1 MNRPKNSKE
10 RTLSELSAH
19 LGIAIKEQEN
29 LFFSGVCS
37 DSRSIVPGDLFFALP
52 GEKSHGIAFLKAALE
67 RGAKAVIT
75 DSQGADSASQI
86 SPSTP
91 LLVIPEPRSICGEV
105 ASWFYGEPSH
115 SLFVAGVTGTNGKTT
130 STFLLDQIWRAAGVN
145 SGLIGTIGIR
155 YGNQELPATHTTPES
170 DELQRLLA
178 TMKEAGVGKV
188 AMEVSSHALAQERVA
203 ATHFKVAGFTNL
215 TQDHL
220 DYHLTMENYFGAK
233 RKLFNY
239 GLADLGIVCIDGE
252 YGKRLYNEISIP
264 KRSIAT
270 NGKADWYFERVD
282 QTPSGFE
289 LLIRGTDG
297 ISIENQFNI
306 IGRHNLENLLLAI
319 AIAHE
324 SGVDPLVIANSLPAL
339 TGAPGRLERVKNEK
353 YLALIDYAHTP
364 DAVTRAI
371 AAVKDKGRRIIAVL
385 GCGGD
390 RDSSKRALMG
400 AALNEGADIPI
411 FTSDNPRSE
420 DPAKIL
426 SEMTDSLKL
435 KSGGE
440 IIVDRKAAINR
451 AVELAQ
457 PGDLIL
463 ILGKG
468 HETGQ
473 EISGVKI
480 PFSDREVLLSA
491 IKARG

>member
-1 MNRPKNSKE
+1 M
-10 RTLSELSAH
+10 
-19 LGIAIKEQEN
+19 
-29 LFFSGVCS
+29 
-37 DSRSIVPGDLFFALP
+37 
-52 GEKSHGIAFLKAALE
+52 
-67 RGAKAVIT
+67 
-75 DSQGADSASQI
+75 
-86 SPSTP
+86 
-91 LLVIPEPRSICGEV
+91 
-105 ASWFYGEPSH
+105 
-115 SLFVAGVTGTNGKTT
+115 
-130 STFLLDQIWRAAGVN
+130 
-145 SGLIGTIGIR
+145 
-155 YGNQELPATHTTPES
+155 
-170 DELQRLLA
+170 
-178 TMKEAGVGKV
+178 
-188 AMEVSSHALAQERVA
+188 
-203 ATHFKVAGFTNL
+203 
-215 TQDHL
+215 
-220 DYHLTMENYFGAK
+220 
-233 RKLFNY
+233 
-239 GLADLGIVCIDGE
+239 
-252 YGKRLYNEISIP
+252 
-264 KRSIAT
+264 
-270 NGKADWYFERVD
+270 
-282 QTPSGFE
+282 
-289 LLIRGTDG
+289 IRGTDG
-297 ISIENQFNI
+297 ISIENQFNL

-324 SGVDPLVIANSLPAL
+324 SGVDPLVIANSVPAL

-426 SEMTDSLKL
+426 SEMTNSLKL

-473 EISGVKI
+473 EINGVKI

>member
-1 MNRPKNSKE
+1 
-10 RTLSELSAH
+10 
-19 LGIAIKEQEN
+19 
-29 LFFSGVCS
+29 
-37 DSRSIVPGDLFFALP
+37 
-52 GEKSHGIAFLKAALE
+52 
-67 RGAKAVIT
+67 
-75 DSQGADSASQI
+75 
-86 SPSTP
+86 
-91 LLVIPEPRSICGEV
+91 
-105 ASWFYGEPSH
+105 
-115 SLFVAGVTGTNGKTT
+115 
-130 STFLLDQIWRAAGVN
+130 
-145 SGLIGTIGIR
+145 
-155 YGNQELPATHTTPES
+155 
-170 DELQRLLA
+170 
-178 TMKEAGVGKV
+178 
-188 AMEVSSHALAQERVA
+188 
-203 ATHFKVAGFTNL
+203 
-215 TQDHL
+215 
-220 DYHLTMENYFGAK
+220 
-233 RKLFNY
+233 
-239 GLADLGIVCIDGE
+239 
-252 YGKRLYNEISIP
+252 
-264 KRSIAT
+264 
-270 NGKADWYFERVD
+270 
-282 QTPSGFE
+282 
-289 LLIRGTDG
+289 
-297 ISIENQFNI
+297 
-306 IGRHNLENLLLAI
+306 NLENLLLAI

-339 TGAPGRLERVKNEK
+339 TGAPGRLERIKSEK
-353 YLALIDYAHTP
+353 YLALVDYAHTP
-364 DAVTRAI
+364 DAVTSAI
-371 AAVKDKGRRIIAVL
+371 AAVKDKGTRIIAVL

-473 EISGVKI
+473 EINGVKI